1 MGFRGN
7 QPAGQG
13 QQAGARQPQ
22 HRRHSSE
29 GDRAPQ
35 DTKAQMRGTYVDD
48 TSRGVCLTSASSA
61 AFYNHP
67 LGQQA
72 EFQTGV
78 QSDASDDALSW
89 KPEQA
94 RGKHT
99 KPAKSAGVYLCRF
112 GFRGLCGEI
121 ADSLLL
127 RRQPCRLLL
136 LRRQP

>member
-1 MGFRGN
+1 MYTT
-7 QPAGQG
+7 
-13 QQAGARQPQ
+13 QAGVCVSPLPLLQPSTII
-22 HRRHSSE
+22 HW
-29 GDRAPQ
+29 
-35 DTKAQMRGTYVDD
+35 
-48 TSRGVCLTSASSA
+48 
-61 AFYNHP
+61 
-67 LGQQA
+67 QQA

-99 KPAKSAGVYLCRF
+99 KPAKSAGVYLCCF
-112 GFRGLCGEI
+112 GFSGLCGEI